1 MRPEQNQAEEYR
13 EIAGRFTQLVERV
26 PDDDTWARPAPPQG
40 WTARDVVRHLIEWFP
55 PFLYQGAGITLPTG
69 PDVDQDAL
77 AAWRTFSDGVQ
88 AVLDDPAAADTV
100 FAHVHTGELPLPQA
114 ISEFFTA
121 DVFMHT
127 WDLARATGQDDTL
140 DPDRCQDMLAD
151 MEPTTTRCAP
161 AASTDHGYKCPT
173 TPTRRPSSSPSSAA
187 TPQPQTAFS
196 PELSLRQSR
205 PRPVHLCLTPTP
217 PTDPTRRADHRCP
230 QPPSATT
237 HDDSSIVKS
246 LPRPAS
252 DHWLTGN
259 LKRRSNY
266 EQGDHHRLHHGGRAD

>member
-151 MEPTTTRCAP
+151 MEAYDDALR
-161 AASTDHGYKCPT
+161 ASGQYGPRIQVPDD
-173 TPTRRPSSSPSSAA
+173 AD
-187 TPQPQTAFS
+187 PQTKLLAFIGRN
-196 PELSLRQSR
+196 PTAPDRI
-205 PRPVHLCLTPTP
+205 LT
-217 PTDPTRRADHRCP
+217 
-230 QPPSATT
+230 
-237 HDDSSIVKS
+237 
-246 LPRPAS
+246 
-252 DHWLTGN
+252 
-259 LKRRSNY
+259 
-266 EQGDHHRLHHGGRAD
+266 